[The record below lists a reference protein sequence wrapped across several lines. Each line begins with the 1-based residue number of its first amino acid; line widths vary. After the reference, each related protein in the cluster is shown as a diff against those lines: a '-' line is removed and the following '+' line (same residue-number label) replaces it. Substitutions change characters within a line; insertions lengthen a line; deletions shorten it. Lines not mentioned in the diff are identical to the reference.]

1 MNTLQR
7 LWIATRL
14 ALVAIKTDLS
24 EAALA
29 WHTQR
34 LEALAQQE
42 IKLRQARFQARF
54 RRPLITYP
62 E

>member
-7 LWIATRL
+7 IWIATRL
-14 ALVAIKTDLS
+14 ALVALKTDLS
-24 EAALA
+24 EAALT
-29 WHTQR
+29 WHTKR
-34 LEALAQQE
+34 LEELAQQE
-42 IKLRQARFQARF
+42 IQLRQARFQARF